1 MKEPDMKIPLS
12 LTVNGREMETEIDPR
27 ETLLQVLRQNADLR
41 SVHRSCEEG
50 ECGACT
56 VLLNN
61 EPVNSCLVLAASV
74 RGASVTTSEGLVKE
88 GEPHP
93 LMKAFTDELGI
104 QCGFCTPGMLM
115 TAYALINRSEG
126 KELTEEEI
134 REGIQGNLC
143 RCTGYVNIVNA
154 VKKAESARNEGRWW

>member
-1 MKEPDMKIPLS
+1 MKIPI
-12 LTVNGREMETEIDPR
+12 TININGEDMALEINPGH
-27 ETLLQVLRQNADLR
+27 TLLEVLRNQAGFK

-74 RGASVTTSEGLVKE
+74 DGATILTSEGLVRDNK
-88 GEPHP
+88 PHP

-115 TAYALINRSEG
+115 SAYALINNSGEH
-126 KELTEEEI
+126 ELTDTKI
-134 REGIQGNLC
+134 RENIQGNLC
-143 RCTGYVNIVNA
+143 RCTGYVNIVKS
-154 VKKAESARNEGRWW
+154 VKQAQKAKIAGEWW